1 MLTTDINHPSI
12 LCVGRRSLQWHQNVF
27 VKYKK
32 VKYGRQKVDF
42 LQFIYGV
49 GQSSHTDSPLLS
61 SQPHSHYDIA
71 AASRVGTVFDSV
83 IQPAC
88 LIWRGVPAR
97 LSKEVWNKCSFNC
110 VVNVAKQR
118 ISLTDIL
125 SSDASGVASESCNP
139 GNY

>member
-1 MLTTDINHPSI
+1 MASKRVCI
-12 LCVGRRSLQWHQNVF
+12 V
-27 VKYKK
+27 KK

-49 GQSSHTDSPLLS
+49 GQFSHPDPPLLS
-61 SQPHSHYDIA
+61 PQPHSHYDIA

-83 IQPAC
+83 IQPTC

-97 LSKEVWNKCSFNC
+97 LSKEILNKCSFNC
-110 VVNVAKQR
+110 VVNVAEQR
-118 ISLTDIL
+118 ISLTDI
-125 SSDASGVASESCNP
+125 SSRTASGVASESRNP